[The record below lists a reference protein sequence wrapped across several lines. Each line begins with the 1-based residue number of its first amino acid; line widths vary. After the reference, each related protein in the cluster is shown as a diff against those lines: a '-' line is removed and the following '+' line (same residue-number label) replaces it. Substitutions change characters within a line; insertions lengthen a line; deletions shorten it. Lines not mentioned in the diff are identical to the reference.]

1 MLPKCSAWCA
11 SVSSAW
17 PNQRH
22 EGLSM
27 NPPDTADVI
36 WRPSA
41 QRVARAR
48 ITDYTRW
55 LKERKGLD
63 FPDYAALWQWSVDE
77 IEASW
82 AAMVEYLEIP
92 LQGDLKPVLADRS
105 MPGARW
111 FPNTRTN
118 YVSQIFKHA
127 STARPA
133 IVFRNEEGA
142 RDEVSWA
149 RLERD
154 VAALAQWLRE
164 QGVQPGDRVVAYLPN
179 IPQAVVAFLAVASV
193 GAVWSLCSPEMGV
206 AAVVDRFRQIEPKV
220 MIAVDGYRWSGKAHD
235 RRDVVTAMLG
245 ELPSVERLVLVPYLD
260 LAADAAAWPQGVA
273 WRDTLRREVPLQI
286 DLQPF
291 DHPLWVVYSSGTT
304 GLPKPIVHG
313 HGGILVEHV
322 KTMAL
327 HNDVCAGD
335 CFHWYTTTG
344 WVMWNLNVAALLVGA
359 TMCVYDGNPAW
370 PDYSTLWRF
379 CGEMNLDFFGAGAA
393 FFTMC
398 EKNGVEPRKVAAL
411 GRLRTIGSTGSPLSP
426 ESYRWVY
433 DKVVRDVWLTPMSGG
448 TDFAGAFVA
457 GVPTLPVVV
466 GEMQVRCLGANVQ
479 AWDDAGRPLV
489 DEVGELVCTA
499 PIPSMPLY
507 LWNDPGG
514 KRLHESYFD
523 VYPGVWRH
531 GDWLRITPR
540 GGAIIYGRSDATI
553 NRHGVRMGT
562 SELYRVVEAL
572 PEVMDSLVVDLEFL
586 GRESWMPLFVVLRP
600 EHALDAALT
609 ERIKSAIRNALSAR
623 HVPNDVIAVPE
634 VPRTLTG
641 KKLEVPV
648 KKLLLGQ
655 PAEKVANRDTMANP
669 ASLDWFVA
677 LARQRDQ
684 QADHH

>member
-1 MLPKCSAWCA
+1 MDHAEPA
-11 SVSSAW
+11 
-17 PNQRH
+17 
-22 EGLSM
+22 E
-27 NPPDTADVI
+27 VI
-36 WRPSA
+36 WRPSPE
-41 QRVARAR
+41 RVARAR
-48 ITDYTRW
+48 ITHFTDWLRAHKGKHFADY
-55 LKERKGLD
+55 G
-63 FPDYAALWQWSVDE
+63 ALWQWSVDE
-77 IEASW
+77 PEAFW
-82 AAMVEYLEIP
+82 AALVEHFDLP
-92 LQGDLKPVLADRS
+92 LQGARTPVLAERS

-118 YVSQIFKHA
+118 YVSQIFRHA
-127 STARPA
+127 TEQRPA
-133 IVFRNEEGA
+133 IIFRNEAGD

-154 VAALAQWLRE
+154 AAALAQWLRE
-164 QGVQPGDRVVAYLPN
+164 QGVKSGDRVVAYLPN

-206 AAVVDRFRQIEPKV
+206 AAVLDRFRQIEPKV
-220 MIAVDGYRWSGKAHD
+220 LIAADGYRWSGKAYD
-235 RRDVVTAMLG
+235 RRDVIGQLLHG
-245 ELPSVERLVLVPYLD
+245 LPSVERLVLVPYLD
-260 LAADAAAWPQGVA
+260 RSADATAWPQGVA
-273 WRDTLRREVPLQI
+273 WSDALRRDAALQI
-286 DLQPF
+286 DPQPF

-327 HNDVCAGD
+327 HNDVVATD
-335 CFHWYTTTG
+335 RFHWFTTTG

-359 TMCVYDGNPAW
+359 TMCIYDGNPAW

-379 CGEMNLDFFGAGAA
+379 CGEMNLDFFGAGAG
-393 FFTMC
+393 FFSMC
-398 EKNGVEPRKVAAL
+398 EKNGIEPREVAAL
-411 GRLRTIGSTGSPLSP
+411 GRLRTIGSTGSPLAP
-426 ESYRWVY
+426 ESFHWVY
-433 DKVVRDVWLTPMSGG
+433 DKVNRDVWLSPMSGG
-448 TDFAGAFVA
+448 TDFAGAFVG

-479 AWDDAGRPLV
+479 AWDDVGQPLV
-489 DEVGELVCTA
+489 DAVGELVCTA
-499 PIPSMPLY
+499 PMPSMPLY

-523 VYPGVWRH
+523 IYPGVWRH

-562 SELYRVVEAL
+562 SELYRVVEAM
-572 PEVMDSLVVDLEFL
+572 PEVLDSLVVDLEYL
-586 GRESWMPLFVVLRP
+586 GRDSWMPLFVVLRP
-600 EHALDAALT
+600 GQVLDAALT
-609 ERIKSAIRNALSAR
+609 ERIEAAIRTALSAR
-623 HVPNDVIAVPE
+623 HVPNEVIAVAE

-655 PAEKVANRDTMANP
+655 PADKVANRDAMANP
-669 ASLDWFVA
+669 DSLDWFVE
-677 LARQRDQ
+677 LARRRGQAADQ
-684 QADHH
+684 T

>member
-1 MLPKCSAWCA
+1 MS
-11 SVSSAW
+11 
-17 PNQRH
+17 
-22 EGLSM
+22 
-27 NPPDTADVI
+27 DADNAEVI
-36 WRPSA
+36 WRPSPA
-41 QRVARAR
+41 RIERAR
-48 ITDYTRW
+48 VTQFINW
-55 LKERKGLD
+55 LRIHKGLE
-63 FPDYAALWQWSVDE
+63 FADYHALWQWSVDE
-77 IEASW
+77 IEACW
-82 AAMVEYLEIP
+82 AAQVEYFDLP
-92 LQGDLKPVLADRS
+92 LQGERTPVLADRT

-118 YVSQIFKHA
+118 YVSQIFRHA
-127 STARPA
+127 TPERPA
-133 IVFRNEEGA
+133 IIFRSEAGA

-154 VAALAQWLRE
+154 VAALAQWLRD
-164 QGVQPGDRVVAYLPN
+164 QGVKSGDRVVAYLPN
-179 IPQAVVAFLAVASV
+179 IPQAVVAFLAAASV
-193 GAVWSLCSPEMGV
+193 GAIWSLCSPEMGV

-220 MIAVDGYRWSGKAHD
+220 LIAVDGYWWSGKAYD
-235 RRDVVTAMLG
+235 RRDVIGQMLQ
-245 ELPSVERLVLVPYLD
+245 ELPSVERMVLLPYLD
-260 LAADAAAWPQGVA
+260 PAARASAWPRGVA
-273 WRDTLRREVPLQI
+273 WCDALQRDAALQI
-286 DLQPF
+286 EPLPF

-313 HGGILVEHV
+313 HGGILIEHV

-327 HNDVCAGD
+327 HNDVVAGD
-335 CFHWYTTTG
+335 RFHWYTTTG

-379 CGEMNLDFFGAGAA
+379 CGETDLDFFGAGAA

-398 EKNGVEPRKVAAL
+398 EKHDVEPRKVAAL

-426 ESYRWVY
+426 DSYRWVY
-433 DKVVRDVWLTPMSGG
+433 DKVGRDVWLTPMSGG
-448 TDFAGAFVA
+448 TDFAGAFVG

-479 AWDDAGRPLV
+479 AWDDSGRELI

-507 LWNDPGG
+507 LWNDPGNR
-514 KRLHESYFD
+514 RLHESYFD
-523 VYPGVWRH
+523 VYPGIWRH

-655 PAEKVANRDTMANP
+655 PAEKVANRDTMTNP

-684 QADHH
+684 QADQR

>member
-1 MLPKCSAWCA
+1 M
-11 SVSSAW
+11 
-17 PNQRH
+17 
-22 EGLSM
+22 
-27 NPPDTADVI
+27 
-36 WRPSA
+36 
-41 QRVARAR
+41 
-48 ITDYTRW
+48 
-55 LKERKGLD
+55 
-63 FPDYAALWQWSVDE
+63 
-77 IEASW
+77 
-82 AAMVEYLEIP
+82 
-92 LQGDLKPVLADRS
+92 
-105 MPGARW
+105 
-111 FPNTRTN
+111 
-118 YVSQIFKHA
+118 
-127 STARPA
+127 
-133 IVFRNEEGA
+133 
-142 RDEVSWA
+142 
-149 RLERD
+149 
-154 VAALAQWLRE
+154 
-164 QGVQPGDRVVAYLPN
+164 
-179 IPQAVVAFLAVASV
+179 AFLAVASI

-220 MIAVDGYRWSGKAHD
+220 MIAVDGYWWSGKAHD
-235 RRDVVTAMLG
+235 RRDVVAAMLG

-260 LAADAAAWPQGVA
+260 PAADAAAWPQGVA
-273 WRDTLRREVPLQI
+273 WRDALRREVPLQI

-327 HNDVCAGD
+327 HNDVGAGD
-335 CFHWYTTTG
+335 RFHWYTTTG

-359 TMCVYDGNPAW
+359 TMCIYDGNPAW
-370 PDYSTLWRF
+370 PDYATLWRF
-379 CGEMNLDFFGAGAA
+379 CGQTNLDFFGAGAA
-393 FFTMC
+393 FFAMC
-398 EKNGVEPRKVAAL
+398 EKNGIEPRKVAAL

-433 DKVVRDVWLTPMSGG
+433 NKVLRDVWLTPMSGG

-457 GVPTLPVVV
+457 GLPTLPVVV

-479 AWDDAGRPLV
+479 AWDDTGRPLV

-540 GGAIIYGRSDATI
+540 GGAVIYGRSDATI

-562 SELYRVVEAL
+562 SELYSVVEAL

-600 EHALDAALT
+600 GHDLDAALT
-609 ERIKSAIRNALSAR
+609 GRIKSAIRDALSAR
-623 HVPNDVIAVPE
+623 HVPNDVIAVPA

-655 PAEKVANRDTMANP
+655 PADKVAHRDAMANP
-669 ASLDWFVA
+669 DSLDWFVA
-677 LARQRDQ
+677 LARQRGQ

>member
-1 MLPKCSAWCA
+1 
-11 SVSSAW
+11 
-17 PNQRH
+17 
-22 EGLSM
+22 
-27 NPPDTADVI
+27 
-36 WRPSA
+36 
-41 QRVARAR
+41 
-48 ITDYTRW
+48 
-55 LKERKGLD
+55 
-63 FPDYAALWQWSVDE
+63 
-77 IEASW
+77 
-82 AAMVEYLEIP
+82 
-92 LQGDLKPVLADRS
+92 
-105 MPGARW
+105 
-111 FPNTRTN
+111 
-118 YVSQIFKHA
+118 
-127 STARPA
+127 
-133 IVFRNEEGA
+133 
-142 RDEVSWA
+142 
-149 RLERD
+149 
-154 VAALAQWLRE
+154 
-164 QGVQPGDRVVAYLPN
+164 
-179 IPQAVVAFLAVASV
+179 
-193 GAVWSLCSPEMGV
+193 
-206 AAVVDRFRQIEPKV
+206 
-220 MIAVDGYRWSGKAHD
+220 
-235 RRDVVTAMLG
+235 
-245 ELPSVERLVLVPYLD
+245 
-260 LAADAAAWPQGVA
+260 
-273 WRDTLRREVPLQI
+273 
-286 DLQPF
+286 
-291 DHPLWVVYSSGTT
+291 
-304 GLPKPIVHG
+304 
-313 HGGILVEHV
+313 
-322 KTMAL
+322 
-327 HNDVCAGD
+327 
-335 CFHWYTTTG
+335 
-344 WVMWNLNVAALLVGA
+344 MWNLNVAALLVGA

-379 CGEMNLDFFGAGAA
+379 CGEMNLDFFGASAA

-433 DKVVRDVWLTPMSGG
+433 DKVARDVWLTPMSGG

-514 KRLHESYFD
+514 KRLQESYFD

-600 EHALDAALT
+600 GHRLDAALT
-609 ERIKSAIRNALSAR
+609 ERIKSGIRDALSAR
-623 HVPNDVIAVPE
+623 HVPNDVIAVAE

-655 PAEKVANRDTMANP
+655 PADKVANRDAMANP
-669 ASLDWFVA
+669 DSLNWFVA
-677 LARQRDQ
+677 LARQRT
-684 QADHH
+684 QAGAS

>member
-1 MLPKCSAWCA
+1 MKP
-11 SVSSAW
+11 V
-17 PNQRH
+17 
-22 EGLSM
+22 
-27 NPPDTADVI
+27 DTAEVI

-41 QRVARAR
+41 ERVARAR
-48 ITDYTRW
+48 ITDFTHW

-63 FPDYAALWQWSVDE
+63 FADYAALWQWSVDE
-77 IEASW
+77 LEACW
-82 AAMVEYLEIP
+82 AAMVEYLDIP
-92 LQGDLKPVLADRS
+92 LQGERTPVLADRR

-118 YVSQIFKHA
+118 YVSQVFKHA
-127 STARPA
+127 STERPA
-133 IVFRNEEGA
+133 IVFRNEAGA
-142 RDEVSWA
+142 RDEVSWV
-149 RLERD
+149 RLEHE

-220 MIAVDGYRWSGKAHD
+220 MIAADGYGWSGKAHD
-235 RRDVVTAMLG
+235 RRDVVTVMLR
-245 ELPSVERLVLVPYLD
+245 ELPSVERLVLVSYLD
-260 LAADAAAWPQGVA
+260 PAADAAAWPQGVA

-304 GLPKPIVHG
+304 GLPKAIVHG
-313 HGGILVEHV
+313 HGGILIEHV

-327 HNDVCAGD
+327 HNDVAAGD
-335 CFHWYTTTG
+335 RFHWYTTTG

-359 TMCVYDGNPAW
+359 TMYVYDGNPAW

-433 DKVVRDVWLTPMSGG
+433 DKVVRDVWLTSMSGG

-479 AWDDAGRPLV
+479 AWDDAGRPLL

-507 LWNDPGG
+507 LWNDPDG
-514 KRLHESYFD
+514 KRLHDSYFD

-600 EHALDAALT
+600 GHELDAALT
-609 ERIKSAIRNALSAR
+609 ERIKSAIRAALSAR
-623 HVPNDVIAVPE
+623 HVPNDVIAVAE

-655 PAEKVANRDTMANP
+655 PADKVANRDAMANP
-669 ASLDWFVA
+669 DSLDWFA
-677 LARQRDQ
+677 DLARRR
-684 QADHH
+684 AAAGAAPPSA

>member
-1 MLPKCSAWCA
+1 
-11 SVSSAW
+11 
-17 PNQRH
+17 
-22 EGLSM
+22 M

-36 WRPSA
+36 WRPSS

-142 RDEVSWA
+142 RDEVSWS

-154 VAALAQWLRE
+154 VAAMAQWLRE
-164 QGVQPGDRVVAYLPN
+164 QGVEPGDRVVAYLPN

-260 LAADAAAWPQGVA
+260 PAADVAAWPQGVA

-335 CFHWYTTTG
+335 RFHWYTTTG

-562 SELYRVVEAL
+562 SELYSVVEAL

-655 PAEKVANRDTMANP
+655 PAEKVANRDTMTNP

>member
-1 MLPKCSAWCA
+1 MS
-11 SVSSAW
+11 
-17 PNQRH
+17 
-22 EGLSM
+22 
-27 NPPDTADVI
+27 DADNAEVI
-36 WRPSA
+36 WRPSPA
-41 QRVARAR
+41 RIERAR
-48 ITDYTRW
+48 VTQFINW
-55 LKERKGLD
+55 LRIHKGLE
-63 FPDYAALWQWSVDE
+63 FADYHALWQWSVDE
-77 IEASW
+77 IEACW
-82 AAMVEYLEIP
+82 AAQVEYFDLP
-92 LQGDLKPVLADRS
+92 LQGERTPVLADRA

-118 YVSQIFKHA
+118 YVSQIFRHA
-127 STARPA
+127 TPERPA
-133 IVFRNEEGA
+133 IIFRSEAGA

-154 VAALAQWLRE
+154 VAALAQWLRD
-164 QGVQPGDRVVAYLPN
+164 QGVKSGDRVVAYLPN
-179 IPQAVVAFLAVASV
+179 IPQAVVAFLAAASV
-193 GAVWSLCSPEMGV
+193 GAIWSLCSPEMGV

-220 MIAVDGYRWSGKAHD
+220 LIAVDGYWWSGKAYD
-235 RRDVVTAMLG
+235 RRDVIGQMLQ
-245 ELPSVERLVLVPYLD
+245 ELPSVERMVLLPYLD
-260 LAADAAAWPQGVA
+260 PAARASAWPRGVA
-273 WRDTLRREVPLQI
+273 WCDALRRDAALQI
-286 DLQPF
+286 EPLPF

-313 HGGILVEHV
+313 HGGILIEHV

-327 HNDVCAGD
+327 HNDVVAGD
-335 CFHWYTTTG
+335 RFHWYTTTG

-379 CGEMNLDFFGAGAA
+379 CGETDLDFFGAGAA

-398 EKNGVEPRKVAAL
+398 EKHDVEPRKVAAL

-426 ESYRWVY
+426 DSYRWVY
-433 DKVVRDVWLTPMSGG
+433 DKVGRDVWLTPMSGG
-448 TDFAGAFVA
+448 TDFAGAFVG

-479 AWDDAGRPLV
+479 AWDDSGRELI

-507 LWNDPGG
+507 LWNDPGNR
-514 KRLHESYFD
+514 RLHESYFD
-523 VYPGVWRH
+523 VYPGIWRH

-562 SELYRVVEAL
+562 AELYRVVEAL

-600 EHALDAALT
+600 GAVLDAALT
-609 ERIKSAIRNALSAR
+609 ERIKDAIRGALSAR
-623 HVPNDVIAVPE
+623 HVPNDVIAVAE

-655 PAEKVANRDTMANP
+655 PPDKVANRDAMANP
-669 ASLDWFVA
+669 DSLAWFVE
-677 LARQRDQ
+677 LARQRGQ
-684 QADHH
+684 SGAAT

>member
-1 MLPKCSAWCA
+1 MSHAEA
-11 SVSSAW
+11 A
-17 PNQRH
+17 
-22 EGLSM
+22 E
-27 NPPDTADVI
+27 VI
-36 WRPSA
+36 WRPSP
-41 QRVARAR
+41 QRVSRAR
-48 ITDYTRW
+48 VTHFTEW
-55 LKERKGLD
+55 LRAHKGLH
-63 FPDYAALWQWSVDE
+63 FADYAALWQWSVDE
-77 IEASW
+77 VGAFWS
-82 AAMVEYLEIP
+82 ALVEYFELPLE
-92 LQGDLKPVLADRS
+92 GERTPVLADRS

-118 YVSQIFKHA
+118 YVSQIFRHA
-127 STARPA
+127 TVQRPA
-133 IVFRNEEGA
+133 IIFRNEAGQ

-164 QGVQPGDRVVAYLPN
+164 QGVTSGDRVVAYLPN
-179 IPQAVVAFLAVASV
+179 IPQTVVAFLAVASV
-193 GAVWSLCSPEMGV
+193 GAIWSLCSPEMGV
-206 AAVVDRFRQIEPKV
+206 AAVLDRFRQIEPKV
-220 MIAVDGYRWSGKAHD
+220 MIAADGYRWSGKAYD
-235 RRDVVTAMLG
+235 RRELIGQMLQ

-260 LAADAAAWPQGVA
+260 PEAVATAWPQGVA
-273 WRDTLRREVPLQI
+273 WRDALQRDAALQI
-286 DLQPF
+286 DLQAF

-313 HGGILVEHV
+313 HGGILIEHV

-327 HNDVCAGD
+327 HNDVAATD
-335 CFHWYTTTG
+335 RFHWYTTTG

-398 EKNGVEPRKVAAL
+398 EKHGVEPRNVAAL
-411 GRLRTIGSTGSPLSP
+411 GRLRTVGSTGSPLSP

-433 DKVVRDVWLTPMSGG
+433 DKVGSDVWLTPMSGG
-448 TDFAGAFVA
+448 TDFAGAFVG
-457 GVPTLPVVV
+457 GVPTVPVVV

-479 AWDDAGRPLV
+479 AWDDAGRALV

-514 KRLHESYFD
+514 TRLRESYFD
-523 VYPGVWRH
+523 TYPGVWRH
-531 GDWLRITPR
+531 GDWLRVTPR
-540 GGAIIYGRSDATI
+540 GGAVIYGRSDATI

-562 SELYRVVEAL
+562 SELYSVVEAL

-600 EHALDAALT
+600 GHALDAELT
-609 ERIKSAIRNALSAR
+609 ERIKAAIRSALSAR
-623 HVPNDVIAVPE
+623 HVPNDVIAVAE

-655 PAEKVANRDTMANP
+655 PIEKVANRGAMANP
-669 ASLDWFVA
+669 ASLDWFVE
-677 LARQRDQ
+677 LARQRGANTAQ
-684 QADHH
+684 T

>member
-17 PNQRH
+17 PNQRD

-36 WRPSA
+36 WRPSS

-142 RDEVSWA
+142 RDEVSWS

-154 VAALAQWLRE
+154 VAAMAQWLRE
-164 QGVQPGDRVVAYLPN
+164 KGVEPGDRVVAYLPN

-260 LAADAAAWPQGVA
+260 PAADVAAWPQGVA

-335 CFHWYTTTG
+335 RFHWYTTTG

-426 ESYRWVY
+426 ES
-433 DKVVRDVWLTPMSGG
+433 
-448 TDFAGAFVA
+448 
-457 GVPTLPVVV
+457 
-466 GEMQVRCLGANVQ
+466 
-479 AWDDAGRPLV
+479 
-489 DEVGELVCTA
+489 
-499 PIPSMPLY
+499 
-507 LWNDPGG
+507 
-514 KRLHESYFD
+514 
-523 VYPGVWRH
+523 
-531 GDWLRITPR
+531 
-540 GGAIIYGRSDATI
+540 
-553 NRHGVRMGT
+553 
-562 SELYRVVEAL
+562 
-572 PEVMDSLVVDLEFL
+572 
-586 GRESWMPLFVVLRP
+586 
-600 EHALDAALT
+600 
-609 ERIKSAIRNALSAR
+609 
-623 HVPNDVIAVPE
+623 
-634 VPRTLTG
+634 
-641 KKLEVPV
+641 
-648 KKLLLGQ
+648 
-655 PAEKVANRDTMANP
+655 
-669 ASLDWFVA
+669 
-677 LARQRDQ
+677 
-684 QADHH
+684 

>member
-1 MLPKCSAWCA
+1 MS
-11 SVSSAW
+11 
-17 PNQRH
+17 H
-22 EGLSM
+22 
-27 NPPDTADVI
+27 ADPAEVI
-36 WRPSA
+36 WCPSLE
-41 QRVARAR
+41 RVARAR
-48 ITDYTRW
+48 ITHLTEW
-55 LKERKGLD
+55 LRAHKGLH
-63 FPDYAALWQWSVDE
+63 FADYAALWQWSVDD
-77 IEASW
+77 IEAFWS
-82 AAMVEYLEIP
+82 ALVEYFELPLE
-92 LQGDLKPVLADRS
+92 GERTPVLADRS

-118 YVSQIFKHA
+118 YVSQIFRHA
-127 STARPA
+127 TVVRPA
-133 IVFRNEEGA
+133 IIFRNEAGQ

-164 QGVQPGDRVVAYLPN
+164 QGVRSGDRVVAYLPN
-179 IPQAVVAFLAVASV
+179 IPETVVAFLAVASV
-193 GAVWSLCSPEMGV
+193 GAIWSLCSPEMGV
-206 AAVVDRFRQIEPKV
+206 AAVLDRFRQIEPKV
-220 MIAVDGYRWSGKAHD
+220 LIATDGYRWSGKAYD
-235 RRDVVTAMLG
+235 RRELLGQMLQ

-260 LAADAAAWPQGVA
+260 PDAVATTWPQGVD
-273 WRDTLRREVPLQI
+273 WRNALQRDAELQV

-313 HGGILVEHV
+313 HGGILIEHV

-327 HNDVCAGD
+327 HNDVSAGD
-335 CFHWYTTTG
+335 RFHWFTTTG

-379 CGEMNLDFFGAGAA
+379 CGEMDLDFFGAGAA

-398 EKNGVEPRKVAAL
+398 EKHGVEPRKVAAL
-411 GRLRTIGSTGSPLSP
+411 GQLRTVGSTGSPLSP
-426 ESYRWVY
+426 ESYRWIY
-433 DKVVRDVWLTPMSGG
+433 GKVRSDVWLTPMSGG

-457 GVPTLPVVV
+457 GVPTVPVVV

-479 AWDDAGRPLV
+479 AWDDAGHALV
-489 DEVGELVCTA
+489 NEVGELVCTA

-507 LWNDPGG
+507 LWNDPGDT
-514 KRLHESYFD
+514 RLRESYFD
-523 VYPGVWRH
+523 TYPGVWRH
-531 GDWLRITPR
+531 GDWLRVTPR
-540 GGAIIYGRSDATI
+540 GGAVIYGRSDATI

-562 SELYRVVEAL
+562 SELYSVVEAM

-600 EHALDAALT
+600 GHVLDAALT
-609 ERIKSAIRNALSAR
+609 ERIKAAIRSALSAR
-623 HVPNDVIAVPE
+623 HVPNEVIAVAE

-655 PAEKVANRDTMANP
+655 PLEKVANRGAMANP
-669 ASLDWFVA
+669 ASLDWFVG
-677 LARQRDQ
+677 LARQRGANLAQ
-684 QADHH
+684 T

>member
-1 MLPKCSAWCA
+1 MSHAEA
-11 SVSSAW
+11 A
-17 PNQRH
+17 
-22 EGLSM
+22 E
-27 NPPDTADVI
+27 VI
-36 WRPSA
+36 WRPSPE
-41 QRVARAR
+41 RVARAR
-48 ITDYTRW
+48 VTHFTEW
-55 LKERKGLD
+55 LRAHTGLH
-63 FPDYAALWQWSVDE
+63 FADYAALWQWSVDE
-77 IEASW
+77 VEAFWS
-82 AAMVEYLEIP
+82 ALVEYFVLPLE
-92 LQGDLKPVLADRS
+92 GERTPVLPDRS

-118 YVSQIFKHA
+118 YVSQIFRHA
-127 STARPA
+127 TAQRPA
-133 IVFRNEEGA
+133 IIFRNEAGQ

-164 QGVQPGDRVVAYLPN
+164 QGVTSGDRVVAYLPN
-179 IPQAVVAFLAVASV
+179 IPETVVAFLAVASV
-193 GAVWSLCSPEMGV
+193 GAIWSLCSPEMGV
-206 AAVVDRFRQIEPKV
+206 AAVLDRFRQIEPKV
-220 MIAVDGYRWSGKAHD
+220 LIATDGYRWSGKAYD
-235 RRDVVTAMLG
+235 RRELLGQMLQ

-260 LAADAAAWPQGVA
+260 PEAVATAWPQGVA
-273 WRDTLRREVPLQI
+273 WRDALRCDAALQI
-286 DLQPF
+286 DLQAF

-313 HGGILVEHV
+313 HGGIVIEHV
-322 KTMAL
+322 KTVAL
-327 HNDVCAGD
+327 HNDVAAGD
-335 CFHWYTTTG
+335 RFHWFTTTG

-398 EKNGVEPRKVAAL
+398 EKHGVEPRKVAAL
-411 GRLRTIGSTGSPLSP
+411 GQLRTVGSTGSPLSP
-426 ESYRWVY
+426 ESYRWIY
-433 DKVVRDVWLTPMSGG
+433 AKVRSDVWLTPMSGG
-448 TDFAGAFVA
+448 TDFAGAFVG
-457 GVPTLPVVV
+457 GVPTVPVVV

-479 AWDDAGRPLV
+479 AWDDAGHALV
-489 DEVGELVCTA
+489 DAVGELVCTA

-514 KRLHESYFD
+514 TRLRESYFD
-523 VYPGVWRH
+523 TYPGVWRH
-531 GDWLRITPR
+531 GDWLRVTPR
-540 GGAIIYGRSDATI
+540 GGAVIYGRSDATI

-562 SELYRVVEAL
+562 SELYSVVEAM

-600 EHALDAALT
+600 GHVLDAALT
-609 ERIKSAIRNALSAR
+609 ERIKVAIRSALSAR
-623 HVPNDVIAVPE
+623 HVPNDVIAVAE

-655 PAEKVANRDTMANP
+655 PLEKVANRGAMANP
-669 ASLDWFVA
+669 ASLDWFFD
-677 LARQRDQ
+677 LARQRGANAAQ
-684 QADHH
+684 T

>member
-1 MLPKCSAWCA
+1 MS
-11 SVSSAW
+11 
-17 PNQRH
+17 
-22 EGLSM
+22 
-27 NPPDTADVI
+27 DADNAEVI
-36 WRPSA
+36 WRPSPA
-41 QRVARAR
+41 RIERAR
-48 ITDYTRW
+48 VTQFINW
-55 LKERKGLD
+55 LRIHKGLE
-63 FPDYAALWQWSVDE
+63 FADYHALWQWSVDE
-77 IEASW
+77 IEACW
-82 AAMVEYLEIP
+82 AAQVEYFDLP
-92 LQGDLKPVLADRS
+92 LQGERTPVLADRA

-118 YVSQIFKHA
+118 YVSQIFRHA
-127 STARPA
+127 TPERPA
-133 IVFRNEEGA
+133 IIFRSEAGA

-154 VAALAQWLRE
+154 VAALAQWLRD
-164 QGVQPGDRVVAYLPN
+164 QGVKSGDRVVAYLPN
-179 IPQAVVAFLAVASV
+179 IPQAVVAFLAAASV
-193 GAVWSLCSPEMGV
+193 GAIWSLCSPEMGV

-220 MIAVDGYRWSGKAHD
+220 LIAVDGYWWSGKAYD
-235 RRDVVTAMLG
+235 RRDVIGQMLQ
-245 ELPSVERLVLVPYLD
+245 ELPSVERMVLLPYLD
-260 LAADAAAWPQGVA
+260 PAARASAWPRGVA
-273 WRDTLRREVPLQI
+273 WCDALRRDAALQI
-286 DLQPF
+286 EPLPF

-313 HGGILVEHV
+313 HGGILIEHV

-327 HNDVCAGD
+327 HNDVVAGD
-335 CFHWYTTTG
+335 RFHWYTTTG

-379 CGEMNLDFFGAGAA
+379 CGETDLDFFGAGAA

-398 EKNGVEPRKVAAL
+398 EKHDVEPRKVAAL

-426 ESYRWVY
+426 DSYRWVY
-433 DKVVRDVWLTPMSGG
+433 DKVGRDVWLTPMSGG
-448 TDFAGAFVA
+448 TDFAGAFVG

-479 AWDDAGRPLV
+479 AWDDSGRELI

-507 LWNDPGG
+507 LWNDPGNR
-514 KRLHESYFD
+514 RLHESYFD
-523 VYPGVWRH
+523 VYPGIWRH

-562 SELYRVVEAL
+562 AELYRVVEAL

-600 EHALDAALT
+600 GAVLDAALT
-609 ERIKSAIRNALSAR
+609 ERIKDAIRGALSAR
-623 HVPNDVIAVPE
+623 HVPNDVIAVAE

-655 PAEKVANRDTMANP
+655 PPDKVANRDAMANP
-669 ASLDWFVA
+669 DSLAWFVE
-677 LARQRDQ
+677 LAHQRGQ
-684 QADHH
+684 SGAAT

>member
-1 MLPKCSAWCA
+1 
-11 SVSSAW
+11 
-17 PNQRH
+17 
-22 EGLSM
+22 M
-27 NPPDTADVI
+27 NPLDTAEVI

-41 QRVARAR
+41 QRVERAR
-48 ITDYTRW
+48 ITDFGRW
-55 LKERKGLD
+55 LKDRKGLD
-63 FPDYAALWQWSVDE
+63 FPDYTALWQWSVDE
-77 IEASW
+77 LEASW
-82 AAMVEYLEIP
+82 AAMVEYLDIP
-92 LQGDLKPVLADRS
+92 LQGERTPVLVDRS

-127 STARPA
+127 SAARPA
-133 IVFRNEEGA
+133 IVFRSEAGA

-164 QGVQPGDRVVAYLPN
+164 LGVQPGDRVVAYLPN

-220 MIAVDGYRWSGKAHD
+220 MIAVDGYWWSGKAHD
-235 RRDVVTAMLG
+235 RRDVLTAMLG

-260 LAADAAAWPQGVA
+260 PAADASAWRQGVA

-291 DHPLWVVYSSGTT
+291 DQPLWVVYSSGTT

-327 HNDVCAGD
+327 HNDVAAGD
-335 CFHWYTTTG
+335 RFHWYTTTG

-398 EKNGVEPRKVAAL
+398 EKSGIEPRKVAAL

-433 DKVVRDVWLTPMSGG
+433 DKVMRDVWLTPMSGG

-600 EHALDAALT
+600 GHELDAALT
-609 ERIKSAIRNALSAR
+609 ARIKSAIRGALSAR

-655 PAEKVANRDTMANP
+655 PADKVAHRDAMANP
-669 ASLDWFVA
+669 DSLDWFVA

-684 QADHH
+684 PADHH

>member
-1 MLPKCSAWCA
+1 MKTA
-11 SVSSAW
+11 
-17 PNQRH
+17 
-22 EGLSM
+22 
-27 NPPDTADVI
+27 DTAEVI

-41 QRVARAR
+41 ERVARAR
-48 ITDYTRW
+48 ITDFTRW

-63 FPDYAALWQWSVDE
+63 FADYAALWQWSVDE
-77 IEASW
+77 LEACW
-82 AAMVEYLEIP
+82 AAMVEYLDIP
-92 LQGDLKPVLADRS
+92 LQGERMPVLADRS

-118 YVSQIFKHA
+118 YVSQVFKHA
-127 STARPA
+127 STERPA
-133 IVFRNEEGA
+133 IVFRNEAGV

-149 RLERD
+149 KLVRD

-179 IPQAVVAFLAVASV
+179 IPEAVVAFLAAASV

-206 AAVVDRFRQIEPKV
+206 TAVIDRFRQIEPKV
-220 MIAVDGYRWSGKAHD
+220 MIAADGYRWSGKAHD
-235 RRDVVTAMLG
+235 RRDVLDQMLK

-260 LAADAAAWPQGVA
+260 PEADAAALPHGVA
-273 WRDTLRREVPLQI
+273 WRDALRRDAALRI
-286 DLQPF
+286 DLQAF

-327 HNDVCAGD
+327 HNDVGAGD
-335 CFHWYTTTG
+335 RFHWYTTTG

-359 TMCVYDGNPAW
+359 TTCVYDGNPAW

-379 CGEMNLDFFGAGAA
+379 CGEMDLDFFGAGAA

-398 EKNGVEPRKVAAL
+398 EKHGVEPRTVAAL

-433 DKVVRDVWLTPMSGG
+433 DKVGRDVWLTPMSGG
-448 TDFAGAFVA
+448 TDFAGAFVG

-479 AWDDAGRPLV
+479 AWDDAGKPLI

-507 LWNDPGG
+507 LWNDPDGR
-514 KRLHESYFD
+514 RLHDSYFD

-600 EHALDAALT
+600 GHSLDAALI
-609 ERIKSAIRNALSAR
+609 ERIKSAIRAALSAR
-623 HVPNDVIAVPE
+623 HVPNEVIAVAE

-655 PAEKVANRDTMANP
+655 PADKVANRDAMVNP
-669 ASLDWFVA
+669 DSLAWFVA
-677 LARQRDQ
+677 LARQRNQ
-684 QADHH
+684 PGTAS

>member
-1 MLPKCSAWCA
+1 MSHAEA
-11 SVSSAW
+11 A
-17 PNQRH
+17 
-22 EGLSM
+22 E
-27 NPPDTADVI
+27 VI
-36 WRPSA
+36 WCPSPE
-41 QRVARAR
+41 RVSRAR
-48 ITDYTRW
+48 VTHFTAW
-55 LKERKGLD
+55 LRAHKGLH
-63 FPDYAALWQWSVDE
+63 FADYPALWQWSVDE
-77 IEASW
+77 VEAFWS
-82 AAMVEYLEIP
+82 ALVEYFELPLEG
-92 LQGDLKPVLADRS
+92 QRTPVLADRS

-118 YVSQIFKHA
+118 YVSQIFRHA
-127 STARPA
+127 TVQRPA
-133 IVFRNEEGA
+133 IIFRNEAGQ

-164 QGVQPGDRVVAYLPN
+164 QGVTSGDRVVAYLPN
-179 IPQAVVAFLAVASV
+179 IPQTVVAFLAVASV
-193 GAVWSLCSPEMGV
+193 GAIWSLCSPEMGV
-206 AAVVDRFRQIEPKV
+206 AAVLDRFRQIEPKV
-220 MIAVDGYRWSGKAHD
+220 MIATDGYRWSGKAYD
-235 RRDVVTAMLG
+235 RRELIGQMLQ

-260 LAADAAAWPQGVA
+260 PDAAATAWPQGVA
-273 WRDTLRREVPLQI
+273 WRDALQRDAALQI
-286 DLQPF
+286 DLQAF

-313 HGGILVEHV
+313 HGGILIEHV

-327 HNDVCAGD
+327 HNDVAATD
-335 CFHWYTTTG
+335 RFHWFTTTG

-398 EKNGVEPRKVAAL
+398 EKHVVEPRKVAAL
-411 GRLRTIGSTGSPLSP
+411 GRLRTVGSTGSPLSP
-426 ESYRWVY
+426 ESYRWIY
-433 DKVVRDVWLTPMSGG
+433 GKVRSDIWLTPMSGG
-448 TDFAGAFVA
+448 TDFAGAFVG
-457 GVPTLPVVV
+457 GVPTVPVVV

-479 AWDDAGRPLV
+479 AWDDAGHALV

-507 LWNDPGG
+507 LWNDTGG
-514 KRLHESYFD
+514 VRLRESYFD
-523 VYPGVWRH
+523 TYPGVWRH
-531 GDWLRITPR
+531 GDWLRVTPR

-562 SELYRVVEAL
+562 SELYSVVEAM

-600 EHALDAALT
+600 GHALDAALT
-609 ERIKSAIRNALSAR
+609 ERIKAAIRSALSAR
-623 HVPNDVIAVPE
+623 HVPNDVIAVAE

-655 PAEKVANRDTMANP
+655 PLEKVANRGAMANP
-669 ASLDWFVA
+669 ASLDWFVE
-677 LARQRDQ
+677 LARQRG
-684 QADHH
+684 ANAAHT

>member
-1 MLPKCSAWCA
+1 MSHAQA
-11 SVSSAW
+11 A
-17 PNQRH
+17 
-22 EGLSM
+22 E
-27 NPPDTADVI
+27 VI
-36 WRPSA
+36 WRPSPERA
-41 QRVARAR
+41 ARAR
-48 ITDYTRW
+48 VTHFTEW
-55 LKERKGLD
+55 LRAHKGLH
-63 FPDYAALWQWSVDE
+63 FADYAALWQWSVDE
-77 IEASW
+77 VEAFWS
-82 AAMVEYLEIP
+82 ALVEYFELRLE
-92 LQGDLKPVLADRS
+92 GERTPVLADRS

-118 YVSQIFKHA
+118 YVSQIFRHA
-127 STARPA
+127 TVMRPA
-133 IVFRNEEGA
+133 LIFRNEAGQ

-149 RLERD
+149 RLERE

-164 QGVQPGDRVVAYLPN
+164 QGVTSGDRVVAYLPN
-179 IPQAVVAFLAVASV
+179 IPETVVAFLAVASV
-193 GAVWSLCSPEMGV
+193 GAIWSLCSPEMGV
-206 AAVVDRFRQIEPKV
+206 AAVLDRFRQIEPKV
-220 MIAVDGYRWSGKAHD
+220 LIATDGYRWSGKAYD
-235 RRDVVTAMLG
+235 RRELLGQMLQ

-260 LAADAAAWPQGVA
+260 PEALATAWPQGVA
-273 WRDTLRREVPLQI
+273 WRDALRRDAALQI

-327 HNDVCAGD
+327 HNDVSAGD
-335 CFHWYTTTG
+335 RFHWFTTTG

-379 CGEMNLDFFGAGAA
+379 CGEMDLDFFGAGAA

-398 EKNGVEPRKVAAL
+398 EKHGVEPRKVAAL
-411 GRLRTIGSTGSPLSP
+411 GQLRTVGSTGSPLSP
-426 ESYRWVY
+426 ESYRWIY
-433 DKVVRDVWLTPMSGG
+433 AKVRSDVWLTPMSGG
-448 TDFAGAFVA
+448 TDFAGAFVG
-457 GVPTLPVVV
+457 GVPTVPVVV

-479 AWDDAGRPLV
+479 AWDDAGHALV

-514 KRLHESYFD
+514 TRLRESYFD
-523 VYPGVWRH
+523 TYPGVWRH
-531 GDWLRITPR
+531 GDWLRVTPR
-540 GGAIIYGRSDATI
+540 GGAVIYGRSDATI

-562 SELYRVVEAL
+562 SELYSVVEAL

-600 EHALDAALT
+600 GHVLDPALT
-609 ERIKSAIRNALSAR
+609 ERIKAAIRSALSAR
-623 HVPNDVIAVPE
+623 HVPNDVIAVAE

-655 PAEKVANRDTMANP
+655 PIEKVANRGAMANP
-669 ASLDWFVA
+669 ASLDWFVE
-677 LARQRDQ
+677 LARLRG
-684 QADHH
+684 ANTAHN

>member
-1 MLPKCSAWCA
+1 
-11 SVSSAW
+11 
-17 PNQRH
+17 
-22 EGLSM
+22 M
-27 NPPDTADVI
+27 NPPDSADVI

-77 IEASW
+77 LEASW
-82 AAMVEYLEIP
+82 AAMVEYLDIP
-92 LQGDLKPVLADRS
+92 LQGNLTPVLADRS

-127 STARPA
+127 SAARPA
-133 IVFRNEEGA
+133 IVFRSEAGA

-149 RLERD
+149 RMERD

-220 MIAVDGYRWSGKAHD
+220 MIAVDGYWWSGKAFD
-235 RRDVVTAMLG
+235 RREVLDQMLA

-260 LAADAAAWPQGVA
+260 PAADAAAWPQGVA

-327 HNDVCAGD
+327 HNDVSAGD
-335 CFHWYTTTG
+335 RFHWYTTTG

-379 CGEMNLDFFGAGAA
+379 CGEMNLNFFGAGAA

-433 DKVVRDVWLTPMSGG
+433 EKVVRDVWLTPMSGG
-448 TDFAGAFVA
+448 TDFAGAFVG

-479 AWDDAGRPLV
+479 SWDDAGRPLV

-562 SELYRVVEAL
+562 SELYSVVEAL
-572 PEVMDSLVVDLEFL
+572 PEVMDSLIVDLEFL

-600 EHALDAALT
+600 GHELDAALT
-609 ERIKSAIRNALSAR
+609 ERIKSAIRGALSAR

-655 PAEKVANRDTMANP
+655 PAEKVANRDTMTNP

-684 QADHH
+684 QADQR

>member
-1 MLPKCSAWCA
+1 
-11 SVSSAW
+11 
-17 PNQRH
+17 
-22 EGLSM
+22 M
-27 NPPDTADVI
+27 NPLDTADVI

-41 QRVARAR
+41 QRVERAR
-48 ITDYTRW
+48 ITDYMRW
-55 LKERKGLD
+55 LKDRKGLD
-63 FPDYAALWQWSVDE
+63 FPDYGALWQWSVDE
-77 IEASW
+77 LEASW

-92 LQGDLKPVLADRS
+92 LQGDPTPVLVDRR

-118 YVSQIFKHA
+118 YVSQVFKHA
-127 STARPA
+127 SAAWPA
-133 IVFRNEEGA
+133 IVFRSEAGA
-142 RDEVSWA
+142 REEVSWA

-220 MIAVDGYRWSGKAHD
+220 MIAVDGYWWSGKAHD
-235 RRDVVTAMLG
+235 RRDVVTAMLR
-245 ELPSVERLVLVPYLD
+245 ELPSVERLVLLPYLD
-260 LAADAAAWPQGVA
+260 PAADAAAWPQGVA

-327 HNDVCAGD
+327 HNDVAAGD
-335 CFHWYTTTG
+335 RFHWYTTTG

-359 TMCVYDGNPAW
+359 TMCIYDGNPAW

-379 CGEMNLDFFGAGAA
+379 CGQMSLDFFGAGAA
-393 FFTMC
+393 FFAMC
-398 EKNGVEPRKVAAL
+398 EKNGIEPREVAAL

-433 DKVVRDVWLTPMSGG
+433 DKVLRDVWLTPMSGG

-540 GGAIIYGRSDATI
+540 GGAVIYGRSDATI
-553 NRHGVRMGT
+553 NRHGVRTGT

-600 EHALDAALT
+600 GHELDAALT
-609 ERIKSAIRNALSAR
+609 ERIKSAIRGALSAR

-655 PAEKVANRDTMANP
+655 PVEKVANRDTMSNP
-669 ASLDWFVA
+669 DSLDWFVA
-677 LARQRDQ
+677 LARRRGQ
-684 QADHH
+684 QADQR

>member
-1 MLPKCSAWCA
+1 
-11 SVSSAW
+11 
-17 PNQRH
+17 
-22 EGLSM
+22 M
-27 NPPDTADVI
+27 NPLDTADVI

-41 QRVARAR
+41 QRVQRAR
-48 ITDYTRW
+48 ITDFTLW
-55 LKERKGLD
+55 LKDRKNLD
-63 FPDYAALWQWSVDE
+63 FPDYASLWQWSVDE
-77 IEASW
+77 LEAFW
-82 AAMVEYLEIP
+82 AAMVEYLDIP
-92 LQGDLKPVLADRS
+92 LQGERTPVLAERI

-127 STARPA
+127 SALRPA
-133 IVFRNEEGA
+133 IVFRSESGA

-179 IPQAVVAFLAVASV
+179 IPQAVVAFLAAASV

-220 MIAVDGYRWSGKAHD
+220 MIVVDGYWWSGQAHD

-245 ELPSVERLVLVPYLD
+245 ELPSIERLVLVPYLD
-260 LAADAAAWPQGVA
+260 PAASASAWPQGVA
-273 WRDTLRREVPLQI
+273 WRETLRRGVPLNI

-327 HNDVCAGD
+327 HNDVSAGD
-335 CFHWYTTTG
+335 RFHWYTTTG

-411 GRLRTIGSTGSPLSP
+411 GGLRTIGSTGSPLSP

-479 AWDDAGRPLV
+479 AWDDSGRPLV

>member
-1 MLPKCSAWCA
+1 MS
-11 SVSSAW
+11 
-17 PNQRH
+17 
-22 EGLSM
+22 
-27 NPPDTADVI
+27 DADNAEVI
-36 WRPSA
+36 WRPSPA
-41 QRVARAR
+41 RIERAR
-48 ITDYTRW
+48 VTQFINW
-55 LKERKGLD
+55 LRIHKGLE
-63 FPDYAALWQWSVDE
+63 FADYHALWQWSVDE
-77 IEASW
+77 IEACW
-82 AAMVEYLEIP
+82 AAQVEYFDLP
-92 LQGDLKPVLADRS
+92 LQGERTPVLADRT

-118 YVSQIFKHA
+118 YVSQIFRHA
-127 STARPA
+127 TPERPA
-133 IVFRNEEGA
+133 IIFRSEAGA

-154 VAALAQWLRE
+154 VAALAQWLRD
-164 QGVQPGDRVVAYLPN
+164 QGVKSGDRVVAYLPN
-179 IPQAVVAFLAVASV
+179 IPQAVVAFLAAASV
-193 GAVWSLCSPEMGV
+193 GAIWSLCSPEMGV

-220 MIAVDGYRWSGKAHD
+220 LIAVDGYWWSGKAYD
-235 RRDVVTAMLG
+235 RRDVIGQMLQ
-245 ELPSVERLVLVPYLD
+245 ELPSVERMVLLPYLD
-260 LAADAAAWPQGVA
+260 PAARASAWPRGVA
-273 WRDTLRREVPLQI
+273 WCDALQRDAALQI
-286 DLQPF
+286 EPLPF

-313 HGGILVEHV
+313 HGGILIEHV

-327 HNDVCAGD
+327 HNDVVAGD
-335 CFHWYTTTG
+335 RFHWYTTTG

-379 CGEMNLDFFGAGAA
+379 CGETDLDFFGAGAA

-398 EKNGVEPRKVAAL
+398 EKHDVEPRKVAAL

-426 ESYRWVY
+426 DSYRWVY
-433 DKVVRDVWLTPMSGG
+433 DKVGRDVWLTPMSGG
-448 TDFAGAFVA
+448 TDFAGAFVG

-479 AWDDAGRPLV
+479 AWDDSGRELI

-507 LWNDPGG
+507 LWNDPGNR
-514 KRLHESYFD
+514 RLHESYFD
-523 VYPGVWRH
+523 VYPGIWRH

-562 SELYRVVEAL
+562 AELYRVVEAL

-600 EHALDAALT
+600 GHALDSALA
-609 ERIKSAIRNALSAR
+609 ERIKAAIRVALSAR
-623 HVPNDVIAVPE
+623 HVPNEVIAVAE

-655 PAEKVANRDTMANP
+655 PLDKVANRDAMANP
-669 ASLDWFVA
+669 DSLAWFVE
-677 LARQRDQ
+677 LARQRGQ
-684 QADHH
+684 SGAAT